1 MDKLSELRRKLGAL
15 TDELNTDAI
24 INDAVAYAAKEAEI
38 VAMEATIERAKAA
51 QIRSAG
57 LARPTNLEAGH
68 GVESTAQEWSPPARN
83 FGVAETIQNGGWGS
97 KKGSAGEQFNSY
109 LARARA
115 ELRSAQDPAHRFAID
130 PTKHFRTFGEQLIA
144 VYKNKV
150 EGVTDPRLVRSNGVE
165 DRFTRAPSGASE
177 VDPTGGG
184 FLIQT
189 DFSTA
194 IWMLAHDMGE
204 ILGRVNK
211 IPISANSNGLKIPG
225 VDETSRLTGS
235 RWGGVQS
242 YWVAEGTSVTNSK
255 PTFRLIEFDLKKLMS
270 VMYTTSE
277 MLQDSTALTSIA
289 GQAFAEEIMFMTED
303 AIVEGTG
310 AGQPWGVVNSPA
322 LISVAKVQGQATA
335 SIVKENIDNMWSRA
349 WARSRKNAVW
359 FINQDCEPFL
369 NQMNQAVGTGGQL
382 VYLPPGGLSAAPY
395 ATLYGRPLVA
405 TEYNAALG
413 TPGDILLADYSQYT
427 LVDKG
432 GVQAATSM
440 HVAFLTDEMVFRITY
455 RVDGKSM
462 WTKAMTPFK
471 GSLTKSP
478 FVALATR

>member
-1 MDKLSELRRKLGAL
+1 MEKLSELRRKLGAL

-24 INDAVAYAAKEAEI
+24 LSDAKAYAAKEAEI
-38 VAMEATIERAKAA
+38 LEVEATIERMRLAQSRQAA
-51 QIRSAG
+51 
-57 LARPTNLEAGH
+57 LARPANLEA
-68 GVESTAQEWSPPARN
+68 
-83 FGVAETIQNGGWGS
+83 NGGFAPSNETEWTPQARAFGLGAPELARS
-97 KKGSAGEQFNSY
+97 SAANAAAAQFTKALS
-109 LARARA
+109 RARA
-115 ELRSAQDPAHRFAID
+115 QLGFKPDDA
-130 PTKHFRTFGEQLIA
+130 KHFRSLGEQLVAIQQHA
-144 VYKNKV
+144 ITR
-150 EGVTDPRLVRSNGVE
+150 GSRHDPRLVHSSGVD

-225 VDETSRLTGS
+225 VDETSRQTGS

-242 YWVAEGTSVTNSK
+242 YWAAEGTSVTNTK
-255 PTFRLIEFDLKKLMS
+255 PKFRLIEFDLKKLMS
-270 VMYTTSE
+270 VMYTTDE

-303 AIVEGTG
+303 AIFEGTG
-310 AGQPWGVVNSPA
+310 AGQPQGVITCPA
-322 LISVAKVQGQATA
+322 LVSVAKQNGQATGT
-335 SIVKENIDNMWSRA
+335 IVKENIDNMWARCWS
-349 WARSRKNAVW
+349 RSRKNAVW
-359 FINQDCEPFL
+359 FINQDAEPYL

-382 VYLPPGGLSAAPY
+382 VYLPPGGLSNAPY

-405 TEYNAALG
+405 TEYNAAIG
-413 TPGDILLADYSQYT
+413 TPGDILLADLSQYT
-427 LVDKG
+427 LIDKG

-455 RVDGKSM
+455 RVDGRSM
-462 WTKAMTPFK
+462 WTTAMTPFK

-478 FVALATR
+478 FVALAQR

>member
-1 MDKLSELRRKLGAL
+1 MEKLVELRRKLGVL
-15 TDELNTDAI
+15 TDELNS
-24 INDAVAYAAKEAEI
+24 DAVLADAKAFEAKEKEIAEVEAAI
-38 VAMEATIERAKAA
+38 VRVDSAQKRAAA
-51 QIRSAG
+51 
-57 LARPTNLEAGH
+57 LARPVSGVVLETEEQ
-68 GVESTAQEWSPPARN
+68 VWSPPARS
-83 FGVAETIQNGGWGS
+83 FGLNGDIQ
-97 KKGSAGEQFNSY
+97 AGNYAGKVGAAGDQFNSY
-109 LARARA
+109 LARARSQ
-115 ELRSAQDPAHRFAID
+115 LRSSPGGFTLDA
-130 PTKHFRTFGEQLIA
+130 TKHFRSLGEQLVA
-144 VYKNKV
+144 VYKHYV
-150 EGVTDPRLVRSNGVE
+150 ERQTDPRLLRSGSVD

-211 IPISANSNGLKIPG
+211 IPISANANGIKIPG
-225 VDETSRLTGS
+225 VDETSRATGS

-242 YWVAEGTSVTNSK
+242 YWVAEGTSVTNTK
-255 PTFRLIEFDLKKLMS
+255 PKFRLIEFDLKKLMS
-270 VMYTTSE
+270 VMYTTDE
-277 MLQDSTALTSIA
+277 MLQDSTALTAIA
-289 GQAFAEEIMFMTED
+289 GQAFSEEIMFMTED
-303 AIVEGTG
+303 AIYEGTG
-310 AGQPWGVVNSPA
+310 AGQPWGVINSTA
-322 LISVAKVQGQATA
+322 LVSVAKQTGQATA
-335 SIVKENIDNMWSRA
+335 TIVKENIDGMWARM

-359 FINQDCEPFL
+359 FINQDAEPYI

-382 VYLPPGGLSAAPY
+382 VYLPPGGLSANPY
-395 ATLYGRPLVA
+395 ATLYGRPIVA
-405 TEYNAALG
+405 TEYSAALG
-413 TPGDILLADYSQYT
+413 SPGDILLADLSQYT

-462 WTKAMTPFK
+462 WTTPMTPFK